1 MKFKFIR
8 PAALFLPAWQ
18 RFLLISEE
26 ARRKGYGNIR
36 KIF

>member
-1 MKFKFIR
+1 VKFQLILAGDDFFII
-8 PAALFLPAWQ
+8 AQ
-18 RFLLISEE
+18 QFLLISEE